1 MLLFYKID
9 QMLFL
14 GEGREIW
21 ARSVIDHEDGYVM
34 NCFDHNKLVAQYHP
48 YHYENGATVHFSEE
62 FGRRA
67 SNNKLLLRLI

>member
-1 MLLFYKID
+1 MNATRTVGMLLFYKID

-34 NCFDHNKLVAQYHP
+34 NCFDRHCPEFCVN
-48 YHYENGATVHFSEE
+48 EN
-62 FGRRA
+62 RIQ
-67 SNNKLLLRLI
+67 L